1 MRRTTITAWITA
13 ALTALGGVALAEPP
27 APAPGDEAEPVGPHT
42 EQPPAP
48 AQHLLFFDFDSARL
62 DVPARQELELVI
74 RWLRPNPE
82 RRLVIEGHTD
92 EVGSERDNHE
102 LGLERARSARDYLV
116 SRGVRPEQVTVRSE
130 GETEP
135 RSTDPAGNRRAELET
150 PDGRVVAILGF
161 RERAQIGTAGPGSA
175 SGMRTVSRVE
185 QVSTTET
192 TVDVEG
198 PPLLGVMVGGGVFE
212 FADAETR
219 VFAETGGAWNVR
231 FLILPRS
238 VLSAEL
244 AYVGSAQEIDALG
257 LDDGTALVG
266 TGIEAGLRLNAVG
279 NGDINSYVYLGIG
292 YTHYSLEGAD
302 FNTSNVDDSDGVL
315 QVPFGVGL
323 ILPITQTVVLDI
335 RGLYRAAFGE
345 ELIATSDPDAD
356 KNDLDSW
363 SAVAQVGW
371 LF

>member
-1 MRRTTITAWITA
+1 MTRTTIAAWITA
-13 ALTALGGVALAEPP
+13 ALTGLGGVALAEPP
-27 APAPGDEAEPVGPHT
+27 APAQDDEAEFAELAEPDT
-42 EQPPAP
+42 ELPPPP
-48 AQHLLFFDFDSARL
+48 AQHVLFFDADSTRL

-74 RWLRPNPE
+74 RWLRQTPE
-82 RRLVIEGHTD
+82 RRVVIEEH
-92 EVGSERDNHE
+92 GSQAAPERT
-102 LGLERARSARDYLV
+102 RSARDYLI
-116 SRGVRPEQVTVRSE
+116 SRGVRSEQVIAGS
-130 GETEP
+130 GTEQK
-135 RSTDPAGNRRAELET
+135 
-150 PDGRVVAILGF
+150 DGRVIAILSF
-161 RERAQIGTAGPGSA
+161 RERAPVATGGPA
-175 SGMRTVSRVE
+175 SGTRTVSRVE
-185 QVSTTET
+185 QISTTET

-219 VFAETGGAWNVR
+219 VFAETGGAWNAR

-238 VLSAEL
+238 ILSAEL
-244 AYVGSAQEIDALG
+244 AYIGSAQEIDALG

-279 NGDINSYVYLGIG
+279 NGDINSYVYAGVG
-292 YTHYSLEGAD
+292 YTHFSLEGAD

-323 ILPITQTVVLDI
+323 SLPVTQAVVLDI

-345 ELIATSDPDAD
+345 ELIATSDPDAEE
-356 KNDLDSW
+356 NDLDNW
-363 SAVAQVGW
+363 SAMAQVGW